1 MSALPRLLALCVLFA
16 AAGCVTNT
24 IGENAGSLD
33 EAAQYNVQLGL
44 EYMKQGRRELAFEK
58 LRRALEQ
65 DPDYAGAHTAIA
77 YAYSVY
83 GEPDRAETHYRR
95 AMNLDRDDAG
105 IKNTYGTF
113 LCERGRME
121 EAETMLVRAANAPD
135 YGTPEV
141 AWTNAGLCA
150 ERAGDIAKAERFYR
164 EALRVNERYP
174 TALWQMA
181 QVSFAAS
188 NALPARGFLQRYH
201 AVAPRSPH
209 SLWLGYRIEHALSDE
224 AAASVYASRLRADF
238 GDSPEA
244 RLLEDA
250 ERGRGR

>member
-1 MSALPRLLALCVLFA
+1 MSAVRWFPLAA
-16 AAGCVTNT
+16 ALAVAGCVTNT
-24 IGENAGSLD
+24 VGQNAGSLE
-33 EAAQYNVQLGL
+33 EAAQFNVQLGL

-83 GEPDRAETHYRR
+83 GEPERAETHYER
-95 AMNLDRDDAG
+95 ALQLDRNNAG
-105 IKNTYGTF
+105 IRNTYGTF
-113 LCERGRME
+113 LCEQGRMA
-121 EAETMLVRAANAPD
+121 EAERMMLRAANAPD
-135 YGTPEV
+135 YGTPEI

-150 ERAGDIAKAERFYR
+150 ERAGDPVKAERFYR

-174 TALWQMA
+174 QALWQMA
-181 QVSFAAS
+181 QVSLSAS
-188 NALPARGFLQRYH
+188 NPLPARGFLQRYH
-201 AVAPRSPH
+201 AVAPRSAQ
-209 SLWLGYRIEHALSDE
+209 SLWLGYRVETALGDE

-244 RLLEDA
+244 GLLEDA
-250 ERGRGR
+250 QRGRGR